1 MGILDRF
8 KKLLKTTDDVKEVR
22 DRIRMSP
29 AEPSLHQRLAE
40 RLAKRGEYS
49 DAISEYYTASSLFEK
64 GGFGARATAVL
75 KQCLKLDPTN
85 LETVKKLM
93 DSLVA
98 NGLSGDAVF
107 EFQKVLGGK
116 DVFISTQQREEFI
129 DFSLR
134 ILGDIPEIHIFII
147 KDCMKNRNIM
157 GVASSVEKAIPNVK
171 SPRQLD
177 NFLSVIEEITKKKDN
192 PLYIWE
198 VCGLSLLSYGHR
210 EKGFQMIQKI
220 EEAGP
225 GKETSG
231 IVSKVKDYFGT
242 VEEEHTFPKNFSSVE
257 KYLSEKVVSEET
269 ERIEKEEEEADQGKV
284 ERAEDIEAV
293 LDQLR
298 EKVEDEIGEEDLNAR
313 YNLGIAFKEMGLF
326 EDAIREFTLSKEEE
340 SLYLSSLLM
349 LKDCYEKMERFDEG
363 LTLIDELL
371 SDEGLEERARID
383 ILYQKG
389 VLLEKMGDEDGSI
402 GVYRQVY
409 EIDEGY
415 KNVSEKIKD
424 H

>member
-1 MGILDRF
+1 
-8 KKLLKTTDDVKEVR
+8 
-22 DRIRMSP
+22 
-29 AEPSLHQRLAE
+29 
-40 RLAKRGEYS
+40 
-49 DAISEYYTASSLFEK
+49 
-64 GGFGARATAVL
+64 
-75 KQCLKLDPTN
+75 
-85 LETVKKLM
+85 
-93 DSLVA
+93 
-98 NGLSGDAVF
+98 
-107 EFQKVLGGK
+107 
-116 DVFISTQQREEFI
+116 
-129 DFSLR
+129 
-134 ILGDIPEIHIFII
+134 
-147 KDCMKNRNIM
+147 
-157 GVASSVEKAIPNVK
+157 VEKAIPNVK
-171 SPRQLD
+171 SSRQLD

-192 PLYIWE
+192 PLFIWE
-198 VCGLSLLSYGHR
+198 VCALSLLSYGHR

-231 IVSKVKDYFGT
+231 IVSKVRDYFGT
-242 VEEEHTFPKNFSSVE
+242 VEEEHSFPKNFSSVE
-257 KYLSEKVVSEET
+257 KFLSEKIVSEET
-269 ERIEKEEEEADQGKV
+269 ERIEKEKEEADQGKV

-326 EDAIREFTLSKEEE
+326 EDAIREFALSKEEE

-349 LKDCYEKMERFDEG
+349 LKDCYEKMERFVEC

-371 SDEGLEERARID
+371 GDEALEERVRIE

-389 VLLEKMGDEDGSI
+389 GLLEKMGDEDGSR

-424 H
+424 